1 LFTSS
6 GDSGALEQRRGRRE
20 ASGRRRRSSS
30 CQVNKPVRADRA
42 NQRSLGRTRR
52 CPTLLA
58 KGRSSPRQWARQK
71 LNGGHRTGGRP
82 QRASRTRAQSER
94 EGEGARLRA
103 QLSGGGRVSVCG
115 LQKRLGRVGAWPGNA
130 RSWVRPWRRA
140 RTGGAQGTDKAGE
153 RMGSRAD
160 ERGPRDS
167 EIRRAC
173 GGNRRRQVGPT
184 GQREGERAHV
194 GWR

>member
-1 LFTSS
+1 VGELFTSS

-20 ASGRRRRSSS
+20 ASGRQRRSSS
-30 CQVNKPVRADRA
+30 CQVNKPVRADKT

-115 LQKRLGRVGAWPGNA
+115 LQKRFGRV
-130 RSWVRPWRRA
+130 
-140 RTGGAQGTDKAGE
+140 
-153 RMGSRAD
+153 
-160 ERGPRDS
+160 ERGRETHGRGCVHGRERGQAGPKEQTKRAS
-167 EIRRAC
+167 EWAAGLTSGALGIAR
-173 GGNRRRQVGPT
+173 
-184 GQREGERAHV
+184 
-194 GWR
+194 